1 MLFRNTIYCYSEIQF
16 TIQRYNLLLFRNTI
30 YWSRWFTQTFQTPSS
45 SITSQFLELPQ
56 LGMIPTF
63 QGKLD
68 KSKSKKVFKAVIK
81 TKLSRGG
88 LLQYDPVFIVLDQGE
103 KVINPNH
110 RLESP
115 SRWNLKPIY
124 FSNQIWQKN
133 KVFWIQPCLDKSTQL
148 SHLLSLFVGEKIF
161 HGFRRPPP
169 PLTEENVIF
178 QKWLINW
185 AISVVEFFFTERG
198 KFSKF
203 LRKVR
208 IKQKEFTDSQVETQ
222 FVFVLAAS

>member
-1 MLFRNTIYCYSEIQF
+1 MLLRNTIYCYSEIHFIVIQKYHLLLFRNTIYCYSEIQFIVIKKYHLLLFRNTIYCYSEIQF

-124 FSNQIWQKN
+124 FSNQIWQNN
-133 KVFWIQPCLDKSTQL
+133 KVF
-148 SHLLSLFVGEKIF
+148 
-161 HGFRRPPP
+161 
-169 PLTEENVIF
+169 
-178 QKWLINW
+178 
-185 AISVVEFFFTERG
+185 
-198 KFSKF
+198 
-203 LRKVR
+203 
-208 IKQKEFTDSQVETQ
+208 
-222 FVFVLAAS
+222 